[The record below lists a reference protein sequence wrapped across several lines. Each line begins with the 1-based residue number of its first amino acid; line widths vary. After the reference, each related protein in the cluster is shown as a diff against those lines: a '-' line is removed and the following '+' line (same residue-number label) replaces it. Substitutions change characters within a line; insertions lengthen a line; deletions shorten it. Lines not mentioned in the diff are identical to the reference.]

1 MKWKTNVHIVI
12 NVSHILKFG
21 KMQTYSAKKK
31 EKKKKRKRRNKK
43 TTFNDYLIK
52 ETLLFCWGVYGVYRH
67 FHQYFSYILVVIYI
81 GGGNQTTRRKPP
93 TCRKSLT
100 NFIT

>member
-43 TTFNDYLIK
+43 TTFKCYGK
-52 ETLLFCWGVYGVYRH
+52 YKFFTLLSVDME
-67 FHQYFSYILVVIYI
+67 IL
-81 GGGNQTTRRKPP
+81 TP
-93 TCRKSLT
+93 
-100 NFIT
+100 